1 MFAEPD
7 GIPSRAIAGGL
18 KELIAESK
26 DDRVEPGPLHLRREG
41 RVMLIPDIVVKPLLS
56 VILVSTDDG
65 FLWRHRVHIVSG
77 DGPKCGKERNR
88 FWGRAQRSILTP
100 GNGTAVWPKTG

>member
-7 GIPSRAIAGGL
+7 GIPSRTIAGGF

-26 DDRVEPGPLHLRREG
+26 DDRVEPSPLHLRRER
-41 RVMLIPDIVVKPLLS
+41 RVIVIPDIVEQPLLS

-77 DGPKCGKERNR
+77 DGAKCGEERNR
-88 FWGRAQRSILTP
+88 FWSRDQRDIPTP
-100 GNGTAVWPKTG
+100 GNGTAAWPKTE